1 MTLMLLVLF
10 MLLGRYAAQGVF
22 DTYELMRRI
31 GRCQFHHI

>member
-22 DTYELMRRI
+22 DAYELIRKVS
-31 GRCQFHHI
+31 RCRFRHT